1 MKRFGIRCAALAW
14 TLGVGVAI
22 AEPRDPA
29 AAELLFREARKA
41 LDAGRT
47 EEACSKFA
55 ESQRLDPAPGT
66 LINLAACREKLGQLA
81 SAWETWQQA
90 LRTLP
95 PQDER
100 RPGVEGRAAALESR
114 VPRLEIRL
122 AEGAPP
128 DAKVVRDGIELG
140 PAALGLPIPVDPGL
154 HRVEVRAPGRAAKSY
169 EVTVAE
175 SETKAL
181 VVDAGAALPPET
193 QPAVTPPPKK
203 PPPPKPVRPEPER
216 TASDDGTLGW
226 IVLGVGAAGI
236 VVGSVA
242 GLLAIQKKNEM
253 EDDCTSA
260 GEGFECGDRGFDAAD
275 SGKTFATVSTIA
287 FAVGA
292 VGVGLGGY
300 LVLSSDS
307 GSETAFVGLKGAF

>member
-1 MKRFGIRCAALAW
+1 MRRAGVRRWAFACVCCA
-14 TLGVGVAI
+14 GVAI

-100 RPGVEGRAAALESR
+100 RPGVETRATALESR
-114 VPRLEIRL
+114 VPRLQIRL
-122 AEGAPP
+122 AGGAPA

-140 PAALGLPIPVDPGL
+140 PAALGLPLPVDPGA
-154 HRVEVRAPGRAAKSY
+154 HRVEVRAAGRVTKSF

-175 SETKAL
+175 SETKEL
-181 VVDAGAALPPET
+181 VVEAGAPLPSEPE
-193 QPAVTPPPKK
+193 PAAAPRSTPPP
-203 PPPPKPVRPEPER
+203 PQPTTPAREPE
-216 TASDDGTLGW
+216 AGDATLGW

-260 GEGFECGDRGFDAAD
+260 GGGFECGDRGLAAAD

-292 VGVGLGGY
+292 VGVGVGGY
-300 LVLSSDS
+300 LLLSSDS